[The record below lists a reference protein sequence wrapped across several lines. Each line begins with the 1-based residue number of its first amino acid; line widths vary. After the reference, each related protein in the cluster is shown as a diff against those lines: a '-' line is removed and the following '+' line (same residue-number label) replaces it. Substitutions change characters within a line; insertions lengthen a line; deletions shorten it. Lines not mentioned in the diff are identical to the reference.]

1 MKEKIPKALR
11 EQVWVTRIGR
21 KFEHKCMTTWCHNNM
36 TVFDF
41 QCGHDVPESKGGSTD
56 ILNLIPICSRCNS
69 SMSNN
74 YTFKE
79 WCDKSSEVSKWKVFF
94 NKFAYK
100 PKDGG
105 SEISEQVVQDSGKAV
120 RARKTNPTNSVA
132 SDSAADTNERRV
144 LSIMVQEGARNS

>member
-74 YTFKE
+74 YTFQE

-100 PKDGG
+100 SKDAG
-105 SEISEQVVQDSGKAV
+105 SEISGEMVQDSAKTIRTRKA
-120 RARKTNPTNSVA
+120 NPTGSVA
-132 SDSAADTNERRV
+132 PDSRATGSKGGC
-144 LSIMVQEGARNS
+144 LSIMVQEGAGNS

>member
-1 MKEKIPKALR
+1 
-11 EQVWVTRIGR
+11 
-21 KFEHKCMTTWCHNNM
+21 M

-41 QCGHDVPESKGGSTD
+41 QCGHDIPESKGGSTD

-74 YTFKE
+74 YTFQE

-94 NKFAYK
+94 NKYAYK
-100 PKDGG
+100 PKHA
-105 SEISEQVVQDSGKAV
+105 SSKISEQVVQDTSKAI
-120 RARKTNPTNSVA
+120 RARTPNPTSRVA
-132 SDSAADTNERRV
+132 PDTRATSDEGRV

>member
-21 KFEHKCMTTWCHNNM
+21 KFEHKCMTTWCQNNM

-41 QCGHDVPESKGGSTD
+41 QCGHDIPESKGGSTD

-74 YTFKE
+74 YTFGE
-79 WCDKSSEVSKWKVFF
+79 WCDKSAEVSKWKLFC
-94 NKFAYK
+94 NKFVYK
-100 PKDGG
+100 PKDA
-105 SEISEQVVQDSGKAV
+105 SNEIPRKVVQDSAKAV
-120 RARKTNPTNSVA
+120 RTRAPNPTSSMVPNSGA
-132 SDSAADTNERRV
+132 THNQGRC
-144 LSIMVQEGARNS
+144 LSIVVQEGAGNS